1 MDKRNI
7 IILILFLGLAILSYN
22 LFGIG
27 INKNISP
34 EEAMTKVTELIA
46 MNPANTAI
54 VTSAIKEKEFYKI
67 IVVANEQEF
76 YSYLSKDGKMFF
88 PEMID
93 LKAMEDAVAN
103 APKSE
108 VSEKSDKPAIELF
121 VMSHCPYSTQLEKGL
136 LPVLEILGDKIDF
149 ELKFVD
155 YAIHDKIELD
165 EQTQQYCIREQGKD
179 KLLSYLKCF
188 LKDGDSS
195 RCLSQ
200 SEIDNSALQ
209 TCISNTNTKYNTL
222 VDYEDKSTWTK
233 MNPPSPIFNI
243 HKEDNLKYNVEG
255 SPELVINEEKIL
267 AYRDPQS
274 LLTAICSAFNEA
286 PEECQ
291 QELSSEAFIPGFG
304 FSNTNESTTEATCN

>member
-1 MDKRNI
+1 MSKKNI
-7 IILILFLGLAILSYN
+7 IALVLLLVLAITGYKF
-22 LFGIG
+22 FGG
-27 INKNISP
+27 ELNKNISI
-34 EEAMTKVTELIA
+34 EEAQNRVEELISMNPNNIATIKSVVEDGNLYKVTVAVEG
-46 MNPANTAI
+46 N
-54 VTSAIKEKEFYKI
+54 EFD
-67 IVVANEQEF
+67 
-76 YSYLSKDGKMFF
+76 SYLSKDGIMFF

-93 LKAMEDAVAN
+93 LEELKEAQAS
-103 APKSE
+103 APKAE
-108 VSEKSDKPAIELF
+108 VEAKSDKPSVELF

-149 ELKFVD
+149 ELKFCD
-155 YAIHDKIELD
+155 YAIHDKIELN
-165 EQTQQYCIREQGKD
+165 EQTQQYCVREQGKD

-188 LKDGDSS
+188 LEDGDSS

-209 TCISNTNTKYNTL
+209 TCISNTNTKYDTL

-233 MNPPSPIFNI
+233 MNPPSPIFTI

-255 SPELVINEEKIL
+255 SPELVINEEKVF

-291 QELSSEAFIPGFG
+291 QELSSQAYAPGFG
-304 FSNTNESTTEATCN
+304 FSSTGESTDATCN

>member
-1 MDKRNI
+1 MDKKNI
-7 IILILFLGLAILSYN
+7 IIFILFLGLIALGYN
-22 LFGIG
+22 FFGTDLG
-27 INKNISP
+27 KSISP
-34 EEAMTKVTELIA
+34 EEAGTKVTELIA
-46 MNPANTAI
+46 MNPGNPAVVQEVI
-54 VTSAIKEKEFYKI
+54 DEGDFYKI
-67 IVVANEQEF
+67 VVSANGQSF
-76 YSYLSKDGKMFF
+76 NSYLSKDGEKFF
-88 PEMID
+88 PEMIN
-93 LKAMEDAVAN
+93 LEELQIAQAN

-188 LKDGDSS
+188 LEDGDSS

-291 QELSSEAFIPGFG
+291 QELSSQAYAPGFG
-304 FSNTNESTTEATCN
+304 FSGTGESTNATCN